1 MDLDINVD
9 IMKNYNKMKVM
20 HERNQK
26 LNIIKSLYKINL
38 LKQHTLAKS
47 SKIKEDKQTI
57 LEDKPAILEDKPEDK
72 PAILEQSNEI
82 NVTKNKYTI
91 LKKGTIIVKK

>member
-9 IMKNYNKMKVM
+9 IMKNYNKFKVM

-47 SKIKEDKQTI
+47 LKIKEDKQEI
-57 LEDKPAILEDKPEDK
+57 LQDKQEILQ
-72 PAILEQSNEI
+72 QSNEI

-91 LKKGTIIVKK
+91 LKKGTIFVKK

>member
-1 MDLDINVD
+1 
-9 IMKNYNKMKVM
+9 M

-47 SKIKEDKQTI
+47 LKIKEDKQEI
-57 LEDKPAILEDKPEDK
+57 LQDKQEILQ
-72 PAILEQSNEI
+72 QSNEI
-82 NVTKNKYTI
+82 NVTKKKYTI

>member
-9 IMKNYNKMKVM
+9 IMKNYNKMKVI

-47 SKIKEDKQTI
+47 SKIR
-57 LEDKPAILEDKPEDK
+57 EDKPAILEDKP
-72 PAILEQSNEI
+72 AILQQSNEI

>member
-9 IMKNYNKMKVM
+9 IMKNYNKFKVM

-47 SKIKEDKQTI
+47 SKNKQDKQPI
-57 LEDKPAILEDKPEDK
+57 LQDKQPILQ
-72 PAILEQSNEI
+72 QSNEI
-82 NVTKNKYTI
+82 NVTKKKYTI

>member
-1 MDLDINVD
+1 MDLDINID
-9 IMKNYNKMKVM
+9 IMKNYNKMKII

-38 LKQHTLAKS
+38 LKQYTLAKS
-47 SKIKEDKQTI
+47 LKIKEDKSQ
-57 LEDKPAILEDKPEDK
+57 DKPEILEDKPE
-72 PAILEQSNEI
+72 ILQQSNEI

>member
-9 IMKNYNKMKVM
+9 IMKNYNKFKVM

-47 SKIKEDKQTI
+47 SKNKQDKQDKQPI
-57 LEDKPAILEDKPEDK
+57 LQDKQPILQ
-72 PAILEQSNEI
+72 QSNEI

>member
-9 IMKNYNKMKVM
+9 IMKNYNKFKVM

-47 SKIKEDKQTI
+47 LKIKEDKQEI
-57 LEDKPAILEDKPEDK
+57 LQDKQEILQ
-72 PAILEQSNEI
+72 QSNEI
-82 NVTKNKYTI
+82 NVTKKKYTI